1 MLIMKYYQ
9 LAVRILITG
18 GRSHKVGA
26 VNELVSTAHS
36 SHRSVT
42 GLHLPTKVL
51 SYRRAPGRRCVGG
64 APGKK
69 VLERVPIGMVRGQ
82 LGRTVKIY
90 DSNTIVQKLLQKN
103 KSCCTFFVEAS
114 GFEPKL
120 WEPKSQVL
128 PLHHASIE
136 VLEAGLEPATLTL

>member
-18 GRSHKVGA
+18 GRSHNAGA
-26 VNELVSTAHS
+26 VKELVSTAHS

-42 GLHLPTKVL
+42 GQHLPTKVL

-69 VLERVPIGMVRGQ
+69 VLESVPIGMVREQ

-103 KSCCTFFVEAS
+103 KSCCIFLLKRPDLNRNYGNQNPRCYRYT
-114 GFEPKL
+114 
-120 WEPKSQVL
+120 
-128 PLHHASIE
+128 
-136 VLEAGLEPATLTL
+136 TLQLRSSRPDLNQRP